1 LTVYPTKLQFVNKW
15 DKASSMTLLRPF
27 SDEQSRL
34 IINLRQ
40 RYEVWMEAEQ
50 ERASLPYDLRRKTVS
65 GTTYLYEIHDRSGNG
80 KSLGRMDAAREAT
93 FADYHDRKTALKAKI
108 GGMRGRLAETAALYR
123 ALRLPLLSSEAGPI
137 LRECDRRQLLGSH
150 LLVVGTNAI
159 AAYMIEANGA
169 ITLPDE
175 TEDFDLAW
183 VAEAPDTA
191 ERRVWDMLKAVD
203 PTFTINSER
212 DFQARN
218 AKAYE
223 VELLVAPSRAKT
235 LGAKDQPRPVPLPEQ
250 EWLLLGRPVDQVIG
264 CRDGSPARIV
274 APDPRW
280 FALHK
285 LWMADQSKRNPL
297 KRPKDLKQGMALL
310 DAVAAAMPHYPLDQ
324 SFEAELPAT
333 LAPHYLAWRASQPV
347 NRGRKW

>member
-1 LTVYPTKLQFVNKW
+1 MIQVR
-15 DKASSMTLLRPF
+15 SF

-34 IINLRQ
+34 LVNLRQ
-40 RYEVWMEAEQ
+40 RYEVWMAAEQ
-50 ERASLPYDLRRKTVS
+50 ELAAMPYDLRRKTVS
-65 GTTYLYEIHDRSGNG
+65 GSIYLYEIRDRSGNG
-80 KSLGRMDAAREAT
+80 KSLGPMNESRQVRFQEYHERKDALQAQIKGLRPA
-93 FADYHDRKTALKAKI
+93 
-108 GGMRGRLAETAALYR
+108 LAESAALYR
-123 ALRLPLLSSEAGPI
+123 ALRLPMLSSEAGPI
-137 LRECDRRQLLGSH
+137 LRECDRRHLLGSH
-150 LLVVGTNAI
+150 LMVVGTNAI
-159 AAYMIEANGA
+159 AAYMIEANGTIA
-169 ITLPDE
+169 LPDE

-183 VAEAPDTA
+183 VAETPDDA

-223 VELLVAPSRAKT
+223 VELLVAPSRANT

-285 LWMADQSKRNPL
+285 LWMSAQAKRNPL
-297 KRPKDLKQGMALL
+297 KRPKDRKQGFALL
-310 DAVAAAMPHYPLDQ
+310 DAVTAAMPHYPLDDAL
-324 SFEAELPAT
+324 EASLPDELRP
-333 LAPHYLAWRASQPV
+333 YLAQWQSLRPTSGKP
-347 NRGRKW
+347 GW

>member
-1 LTVYPTKLQFVNKW
+1 MPVF
-15 DKASSMTLLRPF
+15 RPF

-34 IINLRQ
+34 LVNLRQ
-40 RYEVWMEAEQ
+40 RYEVWMAAEQ
-50 ERASLPYDLRRKTVS
+50 ALAAMPYDLRRKTVS
-65 GTTYLYEIHDRSGNG
+65 GAVYLYEIKDRSGNG
-80 KSLGRMDAAREAT
+80 KS
-93 FADYHDRKTALKAKI
+93 I
-108 GGMRGRLAETAALYR
+108 GRLDETLTARFEAYHAHKDALQAQIKALRPALAESAALYR

-137 LRECDRRQLLGSH
+137 LRECDRRCLLGSH
-150 LLVVGTNAI
+150 LFVVGTNAI
-159 AAYMIEANGA
+159 AAYMAEAGGA
-169 ITLPDE
+169 IALPDE

-183 VAEAPDTA
+183 VAQAPEET

-218 AKAYE
+218 SKAYE
-223 VELLVAPSRAKT
+223 VELLVAPSRAGT
-235 LGAKDQPRPVPLPEQ
+235 LGSKDQPRPVPLPEQ

-285 LWMADQSKRNPL
+285 LWMAAQAKRNSL
-297 KRPKDLKQGMALL
+297 KRPKDRKQGLALL
-310 DAVAAAMPHYPLDQ
+310 DAVAAAMPHYPLD
-324 SFEAELPAT
+324 EAFFAAVPEE
-333 LAPHYLAWRASQPV
+333 LAPHLAEWQELRVEGAPPT
-347 NRGRKW
+347 W

>member
-1 LTVYPTKLQFVNKW
+1 
-15 DKASSMTLLRPF
+15 MIRIRPF
-27 SDEQSRL
+27 TDEQSRL
-34 IINLRQ
+34 LVNLRQ
-40 RYEVWMEAEQ
+40 RYEVWMAAEQ
-50 ERASLPYDLRRKTVS
+50 ELAAIPYDLRRKTIS
-65 GTTYLYEIHDRSGNG
+65 GSAYLYEIRDRSGNG
-80 KSLGRMDAAREAT
+80 KSLGKMDEAREAR
-93 FADYHDRKTALKAKI
+93 FQEYHARKDALKTLIKGLRPA
-108 GGMRGRLAETAALYR
+108 LAESAALYR
-123 ALRLPLLSSEAGPI
+123 ALRLPMLSSEAGPI
-137 LRECDRRQLLGSH
+137 LRECDRRRLLGSH

-169 ITLPDE
+169 IALPDE

-183 VAEAPDTA
+183 VAETPDDA

-223 VELLVAPSRAKT
+223 VELLVAPSRANT

-285 LWMADQSKRNPL
+285 LWMSAQPKRNPQ
-297 KRPKDLKQGMALL
+297 KRPKDRKQGLALL
-310 DAVAAAMPHYPLDQ
+310 DAVAASMPHYPLDKA
-324 SFEAELPAT
+324 FENQLPEELRA
-333 LAPHYLAWRASQPV
+333 LLEAWKAGMPPV
-347 NRGRKW
+347 TTSPGW

>member
-1 LTVYPTKLQFVNKW
+1 MS
-15 DKASSMTLLRPF
+15 AIRPF

-34 IINLRQ
+34 IVNLRQ
-40 RYEVWMEAEQ
+40 RYEVWMTAEQ
-50 ERASLPYDLRRKTVS
+50 TLAALPYDLRRKTVS
-65 GTTYLYEIHDRSGNG
+65 GNTYLYEIHNRNGNG
-80 KSLGRMDAAREAT
+80 KSLGPMNEGREAQ
-93 FADYHDRKTALKAKI
+93 FAEYHVRKDRLQ
-108 GGMRGRLAETAALYR
+108 AETKALRVALTESAALYR
-123 ALRLPLLSSEAGPI
+123 ALRLPLLSSDAGPI
-137 LRECDRRQLLGSH
+137 LRECDRRKLLGSH

-159 AAYMIEANGA
+159 AAYMIEANSA
-169 ITLPDE
+169 ILLPDE

-183 VAEAPDTA
+183 IAQEPDPL

-223 VELLVAPSRAKT
+223 VELLVAPSRANT
-235 LGAKDQPRPVPLPEQ
+235 LGVTDQPRPVPLPEQ

-285 LWMADQSKRNPL
+285 LWMADQVKRNPQ
-297 KRPKDLKQGMALL
+297 KRPKDYKQGMALL
-310 DAVAAAMPHYPLDQ
+310 NAVSTAMPHYPLTGA
-324 SFEAELPAT
+324 FESDLPDALVPYYT
-333 LAPHYLAWRASQPV
+333 AWRASGTPS
-347 NRGRKW
+347 GEPKW